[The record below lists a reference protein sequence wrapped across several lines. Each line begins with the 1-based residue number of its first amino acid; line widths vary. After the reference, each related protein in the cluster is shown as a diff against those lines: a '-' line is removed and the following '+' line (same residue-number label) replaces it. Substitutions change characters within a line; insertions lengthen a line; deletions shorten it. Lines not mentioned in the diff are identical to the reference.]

1 MPQKCELHA
10 TLMHEP
16 TSSCEELRRD
26 MRRARSGG
34 SFAPVESRRVG
45 NCPNACFP
53 GRVGR
58 GRPWFVAQLDVDEAL
73 LHAAIAAMSPYVRRM
88 IARGMTYGLLEARVR
103 ELFVKVAE
111 RDFPPSGPE
120 ATDSRV
126 SILTGINRKEV
137 RRIRSLDRDA
147 APRSFMRNLAA
158 SLVSR
163 WVTDPRLTDG
173 MGRPLALPYDAARGP
188 SFVKLA
194 KGTTADLGPRALLDV
209 LVGAGAAVQ
218 REDDLVTL
226 TKTAYVPQRKQSAAL
241 AMLADDPP
249 ELIETML
256 HNVLSEGEDSRLQ
269 QKLAYDNIGRDGLT
283 RLIAVLRREAARFL
297 ERSNAVLVRHD
308 RDRNARA
315 PGGERMYA
323 GIGVYYFEATHE
335 QRTTESASNTPR
347 RKRGRKRETRA

>member
-1 MPQKCELHA
+1 M
-10 TLMHEP
+10 
-16 TSSCEELRRD
+16 
-26 MRRARSGG
+26 
-34 SFAPVESRRVG
+34 
-45 NCPNACFP
+45 
-53 GRVGR
+53 
-58 GRPWFVAQLDVDEAL
+58 
-73 LHAAIAAMSPYVRRM
+73 
-88 IARGMTYGLLEARVR
+88 
-103 ELFVKVAE
+103 
-111 RDFPPSGPE
+111 
-120 ATDSRV
+120 
-126 SILTGINRKEV
+126 
-137 RRIRSLDRDA
+137 
-147 APRSFMRNLAA
+147 
-158 SLVSR
+158 
-163 WVTDPRLTDG
+163 
-173 MGRPLALPYDAARGP
+173 
-188 SFVKLA
+188 
-194 KGTTADLGPRALLDV
+194 
-209 LVGAGAAVQ
+209 Q